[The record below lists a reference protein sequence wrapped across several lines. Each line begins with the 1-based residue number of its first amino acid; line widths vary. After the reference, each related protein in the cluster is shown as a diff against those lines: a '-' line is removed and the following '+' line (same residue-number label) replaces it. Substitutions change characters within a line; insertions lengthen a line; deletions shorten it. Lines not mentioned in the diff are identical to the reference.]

1 MSRRNV
7 TNTSTSN
14 DDATFNIDH
23 GNSVITNTSQTK
35 IDWSYKGRILV
46 TQENYLERLGG
57 DIDVDATYIIRGS
70 VDIGSL
76 EIEVPLTGIRM
87 SRELHN
93 VESKIYSTQ
102 DNYTMFK
109 SQSQEIGSG
118 DIRLDNITITTS
130 GVDSQ
135 VYSLYD
141 ANYNYAIENYRVNYE
156 DCTSIGKVY
165 DYRDI
170 SEDECE
176 SNTYS
181 RLEWEVNNI

>member
-1 MSRRNV
+1 MRRKV
-7 TNTSTSN
+7 TNTSSSN
-14 DDATFNIDH
+14 DEATFNVDH
-23 GNSVITNTSQTK
+23 GNSILNNTSSTK
-35 IDWSYKGRILV
+35 TDWSYKGKIIV

-57 DIDVDATYIIRGS
+57 DIDVDATYVIRGS
-70 VDIGSL
+70 VDIGDL
-76 EIEVPLTGIRM
+76 EIVVPITGIRM
-87 SRELHN
+87 SRELPN
-93 VESKIYSTQ
+93 VESKIFSTQ

-130 GVDSQ
+130 GDNSK

-141 ANYNYAIENYRVNYE
+141 TNSNFTIENYRVNYE
-156 DCTSIGKVY
+156 DCTSIGRVH

-170 SEDECE
+170 DEQECK

-181 RLEWEVNNI
+181 RVEWEVNNI

>member
-76 EIEVPLTGIRM
+76 EIEVPLTGIR
-87 SRELHN
+87 
-93 VESKIYSTQ
+93 
-102 DNYTMFK
+102 
-109 SQSQEIGSG
+109 IGSG